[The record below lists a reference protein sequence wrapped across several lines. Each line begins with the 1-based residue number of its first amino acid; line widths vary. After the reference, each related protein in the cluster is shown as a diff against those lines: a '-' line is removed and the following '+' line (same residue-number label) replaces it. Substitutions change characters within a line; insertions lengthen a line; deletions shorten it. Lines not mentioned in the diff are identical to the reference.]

1 MGILNWRREGLFLA
15 IAGMETC
22 WIVGWS
28 RILMA
33 ELQADI
39 PELSWWSL
47 FALYAIGLTTARL
60 VSRLEPRYGPW
71 IIAGL
76 ALLTSLLLLLVNLGW
91 TSSALFS
98 FANLSSA
105 ESVVTLLFGFLIWI
119 LALRTPAQAGDTRA
133 VARRFQIGIA
143 LISAFALATLR
154 VPALQQRPGQAQDSA
169 STGLIVA
176 YFGCGLL
183 AVALT
188 RIEEVARTE
197 PSGAAPFNVK
207 WIVTLA
213 ATLLVAG
220 VSTLLATNVLTV
232 DAIRWLLRP
241 VGNVLNALLYAI
253 VFIATWALF
262 ALISLLLP
270 LIQALFH
277 GVLGEEGEQ
286 TIQEWMEA
294 SAPTGEGEEV
304 ASTLIFSPQF
314 LEALRVLVIALISLL
329 LLWGIIRAFRRW
341 QMQHYTAGGVREPV
355 APDRSLAQDLAEF
368 LKDQWKNLQTAD
380 LRHLFQRR
388 GTGSARAIYANLLAL
403 LAQAGYPRQPE
414 QTPYEYQPAAGQALP
429 TRQAEISTIT
439 EAYVR
444 AHYGEVEIS
453 PQELSHLQD
462 AWKRIQSEKRTL
474 L

>member
-47 FALYAIGLTTARL
+47 FALYVIGLSTARL

-91 TSSALFS
+91 TSFALFS

-133 VARRFQIGIA
+133 VARRFQIGVG

-154 VPALQQRPGQAQDSA
+154 VPTLRDSA
-169 STGLIVA
+169 NTGLIVA

-207 WIVTLA
+207 WILTLA

-286 TIQEWMEA
+286 TIQEWIEA
-294 SAPTGEGEEV
+294 NAPTGEGEEV
-304 ASTLIFSPQF
+304 ASTLVFSPQF
-314 LEALRVLVIALISLL
+314 LEALRVIVIALIGLL
-329 LLWGIIRAFRRW
+329 LLWAIIRAFRRW

-368 LKDQWKNLQTAD
+368 LKDQWKNLQAAD
-380 LRHLFQRR
+380 LRHLFQRA

-403 LAQAGYPRQPE
+403 LAKAGYPRQPE
-414 QTPYEYQPAAGQALP
+414 QTPYEYQPAAEQALP
-429 TRQAEISTIT
+429 TRQAEITAIT

-462 AWKRIQSEKRTL
+462 AWKRIQSEK
-474 L
+474 